1 MADILHKVGIKSS
14 SLDDAYKALTT
25 ALAREP
31 HVHVDAERARRG
43 DTEPRCGMVAGLS
56 AQDVTCL
63 LDLKYLAFA

>member
-31 HVHVDAERARRG
+31 HLHVDAEHARRG
-43 DTEPRCGMVAGLS
+43 DT
-56 AQDVTCL
+56 
-63 LDLKYLAFA
+63 